1 MLGLGIQ
8 LPMEVCP
15 EKEVDMYAILLRSQ
29 KSDHYSKE
37 LRASLPIRAAYCN
50 TYSASLAR

>member
-1 MLGLGIQ
+1 MLGIQ
-8 LPMEVCP
+8 LPMEVCR

-37 LRASLPIRAAYCN
+37 LRASLPIRAAYSN